1 MLKDIDYYYLAGE
14 VYKTGRKKYDII
26 IKKEEE
32 NNEKSYKNRVNYNGN
47 NVYAARCNALV

>member
-32 NNEKSYKNRVNYNGN
+32 NNEKRYKKDRIHKF
-47 NVYAARCNALV
+47 

>member
-26 IKKEEE
+26 IKKRGG
-32 NNEKSYKNRVNYNGN
+32 K
-47 NVYAARCNALV
+47 

>member
-1 MLKDIDYYYLAGE
+1 MLKDIDDYYLAGE

-32 NNEKSYKNRVNYNGN
+32 NNEKGYKNCVNYNDN
-47 NVYAARCNALV
+47 LVYDVRCYALV